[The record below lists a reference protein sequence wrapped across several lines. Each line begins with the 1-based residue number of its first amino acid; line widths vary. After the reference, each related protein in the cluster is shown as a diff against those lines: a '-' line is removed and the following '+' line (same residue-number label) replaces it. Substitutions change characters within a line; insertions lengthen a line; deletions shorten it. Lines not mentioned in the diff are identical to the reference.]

1 MCVVKAIGL
10 ILLAVYLIL
19 TGGIS
24 IFEATPAPAV
34 RYGLD
39 LAAILSGV
47 LLLISIGS
55 CSTHKE

>member
-24 IFEATPAPAV
+24 IFEATPASAV

-39 LAAILSGV
+39 LTAIVSGI
-47 LLLISIGS
+47 LLLISTGHY
-55 CSTHKE
+55 CHKE

>member
-1 MCVVKAIGL
+1 MHVVKAISL

-24 IFEATPAPAV
+24 IFDATPAPAV

-39 LAAILSGV
+39 LTAIVSGI
-47 LLLISIGS
+47 LLLISTGH
-55 CSTHKE
+55 CCRKE